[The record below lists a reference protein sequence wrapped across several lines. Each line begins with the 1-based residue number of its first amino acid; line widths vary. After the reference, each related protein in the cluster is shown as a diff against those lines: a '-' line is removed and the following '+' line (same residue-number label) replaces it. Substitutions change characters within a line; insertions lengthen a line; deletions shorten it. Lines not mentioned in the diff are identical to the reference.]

1 MDIRLYPILSVLN
14 KRAAAEQPG
23 WWSTFGNQLA
33 EPFTGAAHY
42 WSGGRIGSDYA
53 DDSTWIDTARRVNNA
68 VPGTAKQ
75 PLYYQNDKLL
85 DAAAIS
91 TGVAGLAGGAA
102 GIAAGAP
109 AVLAGGSAALNAAP
123 AAGSAL
129 AGTAVRLGAPVAA
142 AATGV
147 VNHPRTQQAA
157 NFAVQQGR
165 NALNNTYSFG
175 RDVLIPGRQWIQDP
189 RALMQYVRQPWD
201 RAAGIGSNLNAAVT
215 NIGLPALTASMGYDA
230 WSNAIGSAL
239 DKYKDT
245 GSILGSIYE
254 GGKGVVAN
262 APVSP
267 LGGLPFLG
275 AITAAGLQPNEQDIR
290 SQLTPEQTEELDRLA
305 NSRNP
310 EEFARSQQ
318 LLAATAAKQS
328 PTLNTLGQVGN
339 KAFNLNPWQGTSYRD
354 QKYNR
359 ELTNAFNANK
369 AQVASIQSGLENYAN
384 PNDPRLQAIKD
395 WNPSDPNYVLAS
407 QLLLKPAEY
416 DATLNK
422 LYASDPAKAQA
433 LHDSIVNRL
442 GPPPQTAATPSTYPT
457 VQTAPSSF
465 ESIPGSDAKPNGA
478 L

>member
-14 KRAAAEQPG
+14 KRAAAPP
-23 WWSTFGNQLA
+23 SSLAAFGNQLA

-85 DAAAIS
+85 DAAAVS

-102 GIAAGAP
+102 GLAAAAP

-129 AGTAVRLGAPVAA
+129 AGTAVRLGAPIAT

-147 VNHPRTQQAA
+147 VNHPRTQQAV

-175 RDVLIPGRQWIQDP
+175 RDVLLPGRQWLQNP

-201 RAAGIGSNLNAAVT
+201 RAASMGSNLNSAVT
-215 NIGLPALTASMGYDA
+215 NIGLPVLTGSMGVDA
-230 WSNAIGSAL
+230 YSNAIGSGF

-245 GSILGSIYE
+245 GSIPGSIYE
-254 GGKGVVAN
+254 GVKGLVAN
-262 APVSP
+262 IPVSA
-267 LGGLPFLG
+267 LAGIPFLG
-275 AITAAGLQPNEQDIR
+275 ATFAGGLQSNAQDIR
-290 SQLTPEQTEELDRLA
+290 SQLTPEQNKELDRLA
-305 NSRNP
+305 NSSNP
-310 EEFARSQQ
+310 ADYDRYLQQ
-318 LLAATAAKQS
+318 IDAYGAKQA
-328 PTLNTLGQVGN
+328 PIFNALGRTGNYLN
-339 KAFNLNPWQGTSYRD
+339 NLNPFKGTSYRD
-354 QKYNR
+354 QTYPR
-359 ELTNAFNANK
+359 ELAKAFNA
-369 AQVASIQSGLENYAN
+369 IQSGLESYAN
-384 PNDPRLQAIKD
+384 PNDPRLQVIKD

-422 LYASDPAKAQA
+422 LYASDPAQAQA

-465 ESIPGSDAKPNGA
+465 ESIPGSDAKPSGA